1 MCVPSLLYGTECINI
16 CSPSLKQMESLQGC
30 LLKQCLGL
38 GKRHRHSNL
47 LKALGIRTVESLIS
61 ERSSSLYHRIFNID
75 SPVRDLNLFF
85 LDLFLTTGKTIEGTL
100 SHGIVKQGSSLVSL
114 ALGSRPSRSSQICD
128 GHGVVDSLKFLVFHE
143 NFIKPYKEEHLL
155 VSLLTRA
162 F

>member
-1 MCVPSLLYGTECINI
+1 
-16 CSPSLKQMESLQGC
+16 MESLQGC
-30 LLKQCLGL
+30 LIKQCLGL

-47 LKALGIRTVESLIS
+47 LKALGIKTVESLIC
-61 ERSSSLYHRIFNID
+61 ERSSSLYYRIFNID

-100 SHGIVKQGSSLVSL
+100 SHGIVRQGNSLVSV
-114 ALGSRPSRSSQICD
+114 ALGSRPSRAPQNSD
-128 GHGVVDSLKFLVFHE
+128 NNGVVDSIKFLVFHE